1 MSRCLLN
8 FLKGRRWETYYHIFQ
23 RVWFAVW
30 TRMKSEVILLKNDP
44 SPSIGGS
51 YTFLHK
57 ILQAVPKS
65 LQATSTAPLFS
76 GENPWCLE
84 RNWRGTQQTNKEI
97 EKTGNNIATA
107 CIPNGQHR
115 KTLTSWQHWGCHE
128 VTASFILHGFWWSG
142 QGSGG
147 FALTPRMTWQHAFSG
162 EDCISALRKL
172 IQGADRRVGIP
183 TSGNLPLLM
192 EDTANLQATCRNQ
205 CKGRTITGF
214 KNWRE
219 DTQWGGH
226 ALKRDTLA
234 LHQKV
239 FPNNHQWASDH
250 TFRNGAPRPAVQKA
264 DWDFFIFL
272 VISKLAHHHTI
283 HITPKAATSRI
294 TPISSLPPPPSCPPV
309 SVKSL
314 WGCGEVM
321 GGKVAT
327 IKTKQRNTQNPTT

>member
-1 MSRCLLN
+1 M
-8 FLKGRRWETYYHIFQ
+8 FGEELKR
-23 RVWFAVW
+23 
-30 TRMKSEVILLKNDP
+30 
-44 SPSIGGS
+44 
-51 YTFLHK
+51 
-57 ILQAVPKS
+57 
-65 LQATSTAPLFS
+65 
-76 GENPWCLE
+76 NPA
-84 RNWRGTQQTNKEI
+84 NKEI

-128 VTASFILHGFWWSG
+128 VTAPFILHGFWWSG

-162 EDCISALRKL
+162 EDWISALRKL

-250 TFRNGAPRPAVQKA
+250 TFRNGAPRPAVPKS
-264 DWDFFIFL
+264 WLGFL
-272 VISKLAHHHTI
+272 HLPGNLQAGSSPYYTHHTQGCNLTDYT
-283 HITPKAATSRI
+283 HLVSSPSPQLPTS
-294 TPISSLPPPPSCPPV
+294 ISQKPMGV
-309 SVKSL
+309 
-314 WGCGEVM
+314 WGSH
-321 GGKVAT
+321 GGKSCYHQN
-327 IKTKQRNTQNPTT
+327 KTKKHTKANNLKHKQRKPLRGGLFGPCYKKGLWFFLSVLVDIHWAVYSLF